1 MSFITVLGKLG
12 RIAVGLEP
20 IAAKIG
26 EVAFPQFGP
35 EIGLF
40 DNWLQHTLGSMAKA
54 EVASPNGGGPAKAA
68 QTVDAFGT
76 SDAIATIQE
85 LLATQKK
92 LLTYDG
98 AALQK
103 AITDQTTAF
112 NSWAQFKNT
121 FKIVDK
127 P

>member
-1 MSFITVLGKLG
+1 MSFISVLGKLG
-12 RIAVGLEP
+12 RIAIGLEP

-26 EVAFPQFGP
+26 EVAFPQFAP

-40 DNWLQHTLGSMAKA
+40 DNWLQHVLGSMAKA
-54 EVASPNGGGPAKAA
+54 EAASPNGGGAVKSA
-68 QTVDAFGT
+68 QTVDAFGA

-85 LLATQKK
+85 LLATQHK

-98 AALQK
+98 GALQK
-103 AITDQTTAF
+103 AISDQTTAF
-112 NSWAQFKNT
+112 NSWAQFKST